1 MAGKPFR
8 CKVGLHSYV
17 REHPPDERLTRFG
30 VDVCRRC
37 GKRRGEPGIPMG
49 ILGG

>member
-17 REHPPDERLTRFG
+17 REHPPDERVHRSG
-30 VDVCRRC
+30 SEVCLRC
-37 GKRRGEPGIPMG
+37 GKRRGAPDVPLGL
-49 ILGG
+49 LGG